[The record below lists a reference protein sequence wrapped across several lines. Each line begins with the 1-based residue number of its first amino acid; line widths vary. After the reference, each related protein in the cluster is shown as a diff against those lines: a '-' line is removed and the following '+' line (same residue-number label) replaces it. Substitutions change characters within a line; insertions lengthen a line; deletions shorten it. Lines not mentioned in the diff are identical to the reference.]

1 MSSGIIE
8 TKVRYDRKDYY
19 VYQNVDGE
27 VLWSPTDFIM
37 EFEGDEK
44 TKNKYRK
51 AIRRLFKYIDSREH
65 AMTWLDMNDDHI
77 EQFRDWSLEETKAD
91 SRYRGEENLAK
102 QTTNHDFLMPIYAF
116 YYWVQKQGVY
126 GEHILGHSP
135 DNKDAYQISSSL
147 LQRDIAI
154 SKGDK
159 PNNDF
164 LYPKLFKNCDTRNY
178 KDRSASEDE
187 HDELNEYIIANFM
200 GYERASLLLIAQITN
215 IAGGRPVSI
224 ASLSRYQFYKEI
236 VDRELFK
243 EKKDRFDVVPKK
255 AKFGNT
261 MPIRFPVS
269 TTLSV
274 MSFIENDLEPFLSTN
289 DIKRYEG
296 HLFLNPNTLKPLSAN
311 DISKIFSGITSE
323 LGWPK
328 GKSIYSLRHKFS
340 NEQFDKTL
348 AVAIELGFSANEASI
363 ALQMQKE
370 MTHKSDSS
378 LKSYVES
385 RIRLGQK
392 TEANKLDL
400 KIKALESDKQRLLLE
415 TQKAF
420 EIAEQKE
427 LQNQELL
434 AKVEELQSQL
444 LSLKTDSLK

>member
-1 MSSGIIE
+1 
-8 TKVRYDRKDYY
+8 
-19 VYQNVDGE
+19 
-27 VLWSPTDFIM
+27 M
-37 EFEGDEK
+37 EFDGDEK
-44 TKNKYRK
+44 TKTKYRK
-51 AIRRLFKYIDSREH
+51 AIRRLFGYVGSRDQN
-65 AMTWLDMNDDHI
+65 MNWLDMNDDHLKK
-77 EQFRDWSLEETKAD
+77 FRDWSLEETKAD
-91 SRYRGEENLAK
+91 PRYRGDENLAK

-126 GEHILGHSP
+126 GQHILGHSP
-135 DNKDAYQISSSL
+135 DNKNVYQISSAL

-159 PNNDF
+159 PNNAF
-164 LYPKLFKNCDTRNY
+164 LYPKLFENCDTRNY

-187 HDELNEYIIANFM
+187 LDELNEYIIANYT
-200 GYERASLLLIAQITN
+200 GYERASLLLITQIINMT
-215 IAGGRPVSI
+215 GGRPVSI
-224 ASLSRYQFYKEI
+224 ASLSRYQFYRET

-243 EKKDRFDVVPKK
+243 EKKNRFEVVPRK
-255 AKFGNT
+255 AKGGNT

-274 MSFIENDLEPFLSTN
+274 MSFIENDLEPFLSAN

-296 HLFLNPNTLKPLSAN
+296 HLFINPNTLKPLSVN
-311 DISKIFSGITSE
+311 SIIKIFSKITTE
-323 LGWPK
+323 LGWPR

-378 LKSYVES
+378 LNSYVES
-385 RIRLGQK
+385 RMRLGQK
-392 TEANKLDL
+392 TEANKQDL
-400 KIKALESDKQRLLLE
+400 KIKALESDKQRLLVE
-415 TQKAF
+415 TQKAL

-427 LQNQELL
+427 LKNQELL
-434 AKVEELQSQL
+434 AQVKELQSQL
-444 LSLKTDSLK
+444 LSLKTDGLENNRG